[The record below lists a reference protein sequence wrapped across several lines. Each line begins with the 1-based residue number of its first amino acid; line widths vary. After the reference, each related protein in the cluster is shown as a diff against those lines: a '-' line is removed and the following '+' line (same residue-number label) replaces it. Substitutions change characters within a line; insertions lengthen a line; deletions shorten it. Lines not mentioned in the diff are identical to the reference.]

1 MSILTPFFNLFKV
14 QKTDSYDIEH
24 FNANMDTIDTEMH
37 RPPLTV
43 NELEPDPETRDI
55 TITTVPLA
63 DNLTS
68 DEAQVNTGTYIE
80 RTTGGE
86 ASIEDGSAWLSDIRG
101 NMVKTGYI
109 PESIQM
115 TVAEGLD
122 VTLDRDTFV
131 AYVTTSQTITLTYT
145 SSWSADPALYGITV
159 EGTPVNGDQIVV
171 VYVKENRGLI
181 TVATPTMFIST
192 GWNLYNHA
200 AGYARVVKY
209 SDEVGFMIAG
219 TYSAISFSPTLNG
232 VQTPITPVNGHFM
245 IPSDGFVF
253 VTGGNSTD
261 TEIWITWTD
270 WTDEPNGGVF
280 EAYTQT
286 TIDLSGVM
294 VNFPIGL
301 MRVGNVFDEIDL
313 NTGRAYSRIERIAY
327 TQENLETVIDSGV
340 PYDTDTNYIYAARVT
355 PISYTISIDGEY
367 TVSDHGMEIFN
378 GTTVSVTASSLYGN
392 DLKGKLR
399 RDVLTI
405 SQQTLTAAQ
414 KEQVYE
420 NLGLNNSG
428 GGATIVDSITFPYT
442 ADSDGIITLAVFPS
456 ANALSYYN
464 ISETSSGG
472 VVTVDYRPCGMS
484 TNGAGYTITFIIK
497 KGFIYNRD
505 TSTNV
510 ARTGPIRVIKF

>member
-1 MSILTPFFNLFKV
+1 MSILTPFFSLFKV

-68 DEAQVNTGTYIE
+68 DEAQINTGTYIS

-86 ASIEDGSAWLSDIRG
+86 ASIENGSAWLSTIHG

-109 PESIQM
+109 PESIQP
-115 TVAEGLD
+115 TFPDNLNVSI
-122 VTLDRDTFV
+122 DRDVFV
-131 AYVTTSQTITLTYT
+131 AYVTSSQTITLTYS
-145 SSWSADPALYGITV
+145 SSWSADPSLYGITV

-181 TVATPTMFIST
+181 TVATPTTFIST
-192 GWNLYNHA
+192 GWNLYNYA

-209 SDEVGFMIAG
+209 SDEVGFMIDG
-219 TYSAISFSPTLNG
+219 TYSSLAFSPTLNG
-232 VQTPITPVNGHFM
+232 TQTPITPVNGHFM
-245 IPSDGFVF
+245 IPEDGFVF
-253 VTGGNSTD
+253 VTGGNGTD
-261 TEIWITWTD
+261 TEIWMTWTD

-280 EAYTQT
+280 EAYSQT
-286 TIDLSGVM
+286 SIDLSGVM

-313 NTGRAYSRIERIAY
+313 NTSRAYSRVERIAY
-327 TQENLETVIDSGV
+327 TQENLENVIDSGV
-340 PYDTDTNYIYAARVT
+340 PYNTDTNYIYAARVS
-355 PISYTISIDGEY
+355 PITYVISLDGEY
-367 TVSDHGMEIFN
+367 TVSDHGMEMFN
-378 GTTVSVTASSLYGN
+378 GTTVAVTASSLYGN

-420 NLGLNNSG
+420 NLGLNNSSG
-428 GGATIVDSITFPYT
+428 VTIEENISFPYT
-442 ADSDGIITLAVFPS
+442 ADSDGIITLTVFPS

-484 TNGAGYTITFIIK
+484 TNGAGYSITFIIK
-497 KGFIYNRD
+497 KGFTYNRD
-505 TSTNV
+505 SSTNV
-510 ARTGPIRVIKF
+510 SRTGPIRVLKF